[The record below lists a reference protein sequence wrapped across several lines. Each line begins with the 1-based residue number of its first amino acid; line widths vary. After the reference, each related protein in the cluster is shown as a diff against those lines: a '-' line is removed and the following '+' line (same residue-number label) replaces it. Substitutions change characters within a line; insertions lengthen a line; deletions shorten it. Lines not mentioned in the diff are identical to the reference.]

1 MREHVY
7 VIGSNSFSGSH
18 FVRFALAKGWLVTG
32 VSRSL
37 PPDPVFLPYLDAQGN
52 EPKNFTFLQCD
63 LNHDLDRLMEHMEAD
78 RPSCVVNFAAQG
90 MVAESWQNP
99 GQWLNTNTLSQILF
113 HDRLRKCEWLEKYVQ
128 ISTPEVYG
136 STSGL
141 VKENTHYAPSTPYA
155 VSKAATDMSLMAFVN
170 AYKFPAVFT
179 RAANVF
185 GAGQQLFRIVPR
197 TVLRFLTGQSLELHG
212 GGHSV
217 RSFIHI
223 TDVAD
228 ATWRAMLHGEPGSIF
243 HVSTSRNISIRDLVF
258 LIATM
263 LNVDPDKHIK
273 VVGDRLGKDA
283 AYQLDS
289 SRIREELGW
298 SDHISLEQ
306 GIQEV
311 ITWASTNL
319 EQLQRL
325 PQDYIHKA

>member
-1 MREHVY
+1 MGHVY

-18 FVRFALAKGWLVTG
+18 FVRFALSKGWQVTG
-32 VSRSL
+32 VSRSM
-37 PPDPVFLPYLDAQGN
+37 PPDPVFLPYLAPDGTPPHGFSFIQA
-52 EPKNFTFLQCD
+52 D
-63 LNHDLDRLMEHMEAD
+63 LNYDLNSLMEHLEAD
-78 RPSCVVNFAAQG
+78 RPSHIVNFAAQG

-99 GQWLNTNTLSQILF
+99 GQWFTTNTLSQILF
-113 HDRLRKCEWLEKYVQ
+113 HDQLRHCSWLEKYVQ

-136 STSGL
+136 ATAGL
-141 VKENTHYAPSTPYA
+141 ISENTHYTPSTPYA

-185 GAGQQLFRIVPR
+185 GPGQQLFRIIPR
-197 TVLRFLTGQSLELHG
+197 TVLRFLTGQTLELHG

-223 TDVAD
+223 ADVAD
-228 ATWRAMLHGEPGSIF
+228 ATWRTMLHGQPGAIF
-243 HVSTSRNISIRDLVF
+243 HISTARNISIRDLVH
-258 LIATM
+258 LIAKEV
-263 LNVDPDKHIK
+263 NVDPEKHIK
-273 VVGDRLGKDA
+273 IVGDRLGKDA

-289 SRIREELGW
+289 SRIRAELGW
-298 SDHISLEQ
+298 EDHISLGQ

-311 ITWASTNL
+311 ITWVKENI

-325 PQDYIHKA
+325 PQNYIHKA